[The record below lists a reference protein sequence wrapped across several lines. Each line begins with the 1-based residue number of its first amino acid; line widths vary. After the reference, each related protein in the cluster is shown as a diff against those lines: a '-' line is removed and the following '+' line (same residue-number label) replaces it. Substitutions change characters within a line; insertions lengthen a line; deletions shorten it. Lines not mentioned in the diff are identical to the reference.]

1 MKLLMKLILTV
12 LVLAVLL
19 PFTLLKNEQG
29 NTLASFSDFKL
40 PDFSLPKLP
49 KLSSSKNL
57 IPSKVGSGGMDTFY
71 KWYDPK
77 GNVQFTTEPPPDGVE
92 YTVKQYNPNANVIQA
107 VELPAEDG
115 DAAANQASAGTN
127 LVPEKSPPEKSEQ
140 KPASPYSKESIGQL
154 FEDARNIKDLMNQRT
169 NIQNDTIN

>member
-49 KLSSSKNL
+49 KLSSSKQL
-57 IPSKVGSGGMDTFY
+57 VPAKVGAGGMDTFY

-107 VELPAEDG
+107 VELPAG
-115 DAAANQASAGTN
+115 DADVEASAGANT
-127 LVPEKSPPEKSEQ
+127 VPEKRPPEKSEQ
-140 KPASPYSKESIGQL
+140 DLANPYNKESIGQL